1 MSSLLRVGPAI
12 FGGADMRN
20 EKERRE
26 AALWRVMRYFG
37 FFTDR
42 SVKRGGSEFTRG
54 AAGIV
59 AAAVAFAAAVVSMA
73 VLLPSGRA
81 VENMEEVDQTEAER
95 IEVPALETDDFLWEQ
110 PAPRFSSPADDA
122 SSETRESDKIAE
134 TTAAETEAETTV
146 QETTAQETVSPETAS
161 PETVS
166 PETTAPETAAQET
179 VSPET
184 TAPETTKAPEPAR
197 EPEKLLADEMKVAYK
212 IDKDAVTDASDYEI
226 KLVAT
231 VIQLEVMGD
240 GSELEAFE
248 DTSEKYTEMLGV
260 AQCIRNRVRSV
271 RFPSTIKDVI
281 LQPNQFSPASKL
293 DMYEPT
299 DAAVTAA
306 KEVMLKGVTVFA
318 DNYYYFCATMVSS
331 TFESQNATCLTITQS
346 GTYDKWTVHITTF
359 YAGNK

>member
-1 MSSLLRVGPAI
+1 
-12 FGGADMRN
+12 MRN

-110 PAPRFSSPADDA
+110 PAPRFASPADDV
-122 SSETRESDKIAE
+122 SSETQESDIITE
-134 TTAAETEAETTV
+134 TTAVETEAETTV
-146 QETTAQETVSPETAS
+146 PETTAQETTA
-161 PETVS
+161 
-166 PETTAPETAAQET
+166 PETTAPET
-179 VSPET
+179 S
-184 TAPETTKAPEPAR
+184 APETTKAPEPVK

-212 IDKDAVTDASDYEI
+212 IDKDAVTEATDYEI

-306 KEVMLKGVTVFA
+306 REVMLKGVTVFA

-331 TFESQNATCLTITQS
+331 TFESQNATCLTKTQS
-346 GTYDKWTVHITTF
+346 GTYDKWTGHLTTF
-359 YAGNK
+359 YAGKK

>member
-1 MSSLLRVGPAI
+1 MK
-12 FGGADMRN
+12 N

-122 SSETRESDKIAE
+122 SSETRESDTIAE
-134 TTAAETEAETTV
+134 STTETEAETTV
-146 QETTAQETVSPETAS
+146 QETTAQETA
-161 PETVS
+161 S
-166 PETTAPETAAQET
+166 PETTAPETAA
-179 VSPET
+179 PET
-184 TAPETTKAPEPAR
+184 TAPETSAPETTKAPEPVK

-212 IDKDAVTDASDYEI
+212 IDKDAVTEATDYEI

-306 KEVMLKGVTVFA
+306 REVMLKGVTVFA

-331 TFESQNATCLTITQS
+331 TFEAQNETCLTKTQS
-346 GTYDKWTVHITTF
+346 GTYDKWTGHLTTF

>member
-1 MSSLLRVGPAI
+1 
-12 FGGADMRN
+12 MRT

-42 SVKRGGSEFTRG
+42 SVKRGGGEFTRG

-122 SSETRESDKIAE
+122 SSETRESDTIAE
-134 TTAAETEAETTV
+134 STTETEAETTV
-146 QETTAQETVSPETAS
+146 PETTAQETTA
-161 PETVS
+161 
-166 PETTAPETAAQET
+166 
-179 VSPET
+179 PET

-212 IDKDAVTDASDYEI
+212 IDKDAVTEATDYEI

-260 AQCIRNRVRSV
+260 AQCIRNRVRSA

-306 KEVMLKGVTVFA
+306 NTVLLREDLEESAGSMLLLR
-318 DNYYYFCATMVSS
+318 S
-331 TFESQNATCLTITQS
+331 TA
-346 GTYDKWTVHITTF
+346 
-359 YAGNK
+359 A

>member
-1 MSSLLRVGPAI
+1 MSSHLRVGPAI

-122 SSETRESDKIAE
+122 SSETRESDTIAE
-134 TTAAETEAETTV
+134 STTETEAETTV
-146 QETTAQETVSPETAS
+146 QETTAQETVSPETTA
-161 PETVS
+161 
-166 PETTAPETAAQET
+166 PETTAPETAA
-179 VSPET
+179 PET

-212 IDKDAVTDASDYEI
+212 IDKDAVTEATDYEI

-331 TFESQNATCLTITQS
+331 TFESQNATCLTKTQS
-346 GTYDKWTVHITTF
+346 GTYDKWTGHLTTF
-359 YAGNK
+359 YAGNN

>member
-1 MSSLLRVGPAI
+1 MSSHLRVGPAI

-122 SSETRESDKIAE
+122 SSETRESDTIAE
-134 TTAAETEAETTV
+134 TTAETEAETTV
-146 QETTAQETVSPETAS
+146 QETTAQEN
-161 PETVS
+161 VS
-166 PETTAPETAAQET
+166 PETTAPETAA
-179 VSPET
+179 PET

-212 IDKDAVTDASDYEI
+212 IDKDAVTEATDYEI

-331 TFESQNATCLTITQS
+331 TFEAQNETCLTKTQS
-346 GTYDKWTVHITTF
+346 GTYDKWTGHLTTF
-359 YAGNK
+359 YAGRR

>member
-1 MSSLLRVGPAI
+1 MSSHLRVGPAI
-12 FGGADMRN
+12 FGGADMKN

-59 AAAVAFAAAVVSMA
+59 AAAVVFAAAVVSMA

-122 SSETRESDKIAE
+122 SSETRESDTIAE
-134 TTAAETEAETTV
+134 ATTETEAETTV
-146 QETTAQETVSPETAS
+146 QETTSQETVSPETA
-161 PETVS
+161 
-166 PETTAPETAAQET
+166 A
-179 VSPET
+179 PET

-212 IDKDAVTDASDYEI
+212 IDKDAVTEATDYEI

-306 KEVMLKGVTVFA
+306 REVMLKGVTVFA

-331 TFESQNATCLTITQS
+331 TFEAQNETCLTKTQS
-346 GTYDKWTVHITTF
+346 GTYDKWTGHLTTF
-359 YAGNK
+359 YAGNN

>member
-1 MSSLLRVGPAI
+1 MSSHLRVGPAI

-59 AAAVAFAAAVVSMA
+59 AATVAFAAAVVSMA

-122 SSETRESDKIAE
+122 SSETRESDTIAE
-134 TTAAETEAETTV
+134 STTETEAETTV
-146 QETTAQETVSPETAS
+146 QETTAQETAS
-161 PETVS
+161 P
-166 PETTAPETAAQET
+166 ET

-197 EPEKLLADEMKVAYK
+197 EPAKLLADEMKVAYK
-212 IDKDAVTDASDYEI
+212 IDKDAVTEATDYEI

-306 KEVMLKGVTVFA
+306 REVMLKGVTVFA

-331 TFESQNATCLTITQS
+331 TFEAQNETCLTKTQS
-346 GTYDKWTVHITTF
+346 GTYDKWTGHLTTF
-359 YAGNK
+359 YAGKK

>member
-1 MSSLLRVGPAI
+1 MSSLLRVGPAV

-26 AALWRVMRYFG
+26 ATLWRVMRYFG

-59 AAAVAFAAAVVSMA
+59 AAAVVFAAAVVSMA

-81 VENMEEVDQTEAER
+81 DENMEEVDQTEAER

-122 SSETRESDKIAE
+122 SSETRESDTIAE
-134 TTAAETEAETTV
+134 STAEETEAETTV
-146 QETTAQETVSPETAS
+146 PETTAQ
-161 PETVS
+161 
-166 PETTAPETAAQET
+166 ETTAPETAA
-179 VSPET
+179 PET
-184 TAPETTKAPEPAR
+184 SAPETTKAPEPVK

-212 IDKDAVTDASDYEI
+212 IDKDAVTEATDYEI

-331 TFESQNATCLTITQS
+331 TFESQNATCLTKTQS
-346 GTYDKWTVHITTF
+346 GTYDKWTGHLTTF

>member
-1 MSSLLRVGPAI
+1 MSSHLRVGPAI

-122 SSETRESDKIAE
+122 SSETRESDTIAE
-134 TTAAETEAETTV
+134 STTETEAETTV
-146 QETTAQETVSPETAS
+146 QETTAQETVSPET
-161 PETVS
+161 
-166 PETTAPETAAQET
+166 TAPETAA
-179 VSPET
+179 PET
-184 TAPETTKAPEPAR
+184 TVPETTKAPEPAR

-212 IDKDAVTDASDYEI
+212 IDKDAVTEATDYEI

-331 TFESQNATCLTITQS
+331 TFEAQNATCLTKTQS
-346 GTYDKWTVHITTF
+346 GTYDKWTGHLTTF
-359 YAGNK
+359 YAGRR

>member
-1 MSSLLRVGPAI
+1 
-12 FGGADMRN
+12 MRN

-122 SSETRESDKIAE
+122 SSETRGSDIITE

-161 PETVS
+161 PET
-166 PETTAPETAAQET
+166 TAPETAA
-179 VSPET
+179 PET

-212 IDKDAVTDASDYEI
+212 IDKDAVTEATDYEI

-260 AQCIRNRVRSV
+260 AQCIRNRVRSAK
-271 RFPSTIKDVI
+271 FPSTIKDVI

-331 TFESQNATCLTITQS
+331 TFEAQNETCLTKTQS
-346 GTYDKWTVHITTF
+346 GTYDKWTGHLTTF
-359 YAGNK
+359 YAGKK

>member
-1 MSSLLRVGPAI
+1 
-12 FGGADMRN
+12 MRN

-122 SSETRESDKIAE
+122 SSETRESDTIAE
-134 TTAAETEAETTV
+134 STTETEAETTV

-161 PETVS
+161 PET
-166 PETTAPETAAQET
+166 TAPETAA
-179 VSPET
+179 PET

-212 IDKDAVTDASDYEI
+212 IDKDAVTEATDYEI

-260 AQCIRNRVRSV
+260 AQCIRNRVRSA

-306 KEVMLKGVTVFA
+306 REVMLKGVTVFA

-331 TFESQNATCLTITQS
+331 TFEAQNETCLTKTQS
-346 GTYDKWTVHITTF
+346 GTYDKWTGHLTTF
-359 YAGNK
+359 YAGKK

>member
-1 MSSLLRVGPAI
+1 MSSHLRVGPAI

-122 SSETRESDKIAE
+122 SSETRESDTIAE
-134 TTAAETEAETTV
+134 STTETEAETTV
-146 QETTAQETVSPETAS
+146 QETTAQETVSPETM
-161 PETVS
+161 S
-166 PETTAPETAAQET
+166 PETTAPETAA
-179 VSPET
+179 PET

-212 IDKDAVTDASDYEI
+212 IDKDAVTEATDYEI

-331 TFESQNATCLTITQS
+331 TFEAQNATCLTKTQS
-346 GTYDKWTVHITTF
+346 GTYDKWTGHLTTF

>member
-1 MSSLLRVGPAI
+1 MSSHLRVGPAI

-122 SSETRESDKIAE
+122 SSETRESDTIAE
-134 TTAAETEAETTV
+134 STTETEAETTV
-146 QETTAQETVSPETAS
+146 QETTAQETAS
-161 PETVS
+161 PEI
-166 PETTAPETAAQET
+166 TAPETAAPET
-179 VSPET
+179 AAPET
-184 TAPETTKAPEPAR
+184 TASETTKAPEPAR

-212 IDKDAVTDASDYEI
+212 IDKDAVTEATDYEI

-260 AQCIRNRVRSV
+260 AQCIRNRVRSAK
-271 RFPSTIKDVI
+271 FPSTIKDVI

-331 TFESQNATCLTITQS
+331 TFESQNATCLTKTQS
-346 GTYDKWTVHITTF
+346 GTYDKWTGHLTTF

>member
-1 MSSLLRVGPAI
+1 MK
-12 FGGADMRN
+12 N

-122 SSETRESDKIAE
+122 SSETRESDTIAE
-134 TTAAETEAETTV
+134 STTETEAETTV
-146 QETTAQETVSPETAS
+146 QETTAQETVSPET
-161 PETVS
+161 VS
-166 PETTAPETAAQET
+166 PETTAPETAA
-179 VSPET
+179 PET

-212 IDKDAVTDASDYEI
+212 IDKDAVTEATDYEI

-306 KEVMLKGVTVFA
+306 REVMLKGVTVFA

-331 TFESQNATCLTITQS
+331 TFEAQNETCLTKTQS
-346 GTYDKWTVHITTF
+346 GTYDKWTGHLTTF
-359 YAGNK
+359 YAGRR

>member
-1 MSSLLRVGPAI
+1 
-12 FGGADMRN
+12 MRN

-26 AALWRVMRYFG
+26 ATLWRVMRYFG

-122 SSETRESDKIAE
+122 SSETRGSDIITE

-146 QETTAQETVSPETAS
+146 QETTAQETVSPET
-161 PETVS
+161 
-166 PETTAPETAAQET
+166 TAPETAA
-179 VSPET
+179 PET

-212 IDKDAVTDASDYEI
+212 IDKDAVTEATDYEI

-331 TFESQNATCLTITQS
+331 TFEAQNETCLTKTQS
-346 GTYDKWTVHITTF
+346 GTYDKWTGHLTTF

>member
-1 MSSLLRVGPAI
+1 
-12 FGGADMRN
+12 MRN

-122 SSETRESDKIAE
+122 SSETRESDTIAE

-146 QETTAQETVSPETAS
+146 QETTAQETVSPET
-161 PETVS
+161 
-166 PETTAPETAAQET
+166 TAPETAA
-179 VSPET
+179 PET

-212 IDKDAVTDASDYEI
+212 IDKDAVTEATDYEI

-260 AQCIRNRVRSV
+260 AQCIRNRVRSAK
-271 RFPSTIKDVI
+271 FPSTIKDVI

-306 KEVMLKGVTVFA
+306 REVMLKGVTVFA

-331 TFESQNATCLTITQS
+331 TFEAQNETCLTKTQS
-346 GTYDKWTVHITTF
+346 GTYDKWTGHLTTF
-359 YAGNK
+359 YAGKK

>member
-1 MSSLLRVGPAI
+1 MSSHLRVGPAI

-146 QETTAQETVSPETAS
+146 PETTAQETTA
-161 PETVS
+161 
-166 PETTAPETAAQET
+166 PETTAPET
-179 VSPET
+179 S
-184 TAPETTKAPEPAR
+184 APETTKAPEPVK

-212 IDKDAVTDASDYEI
+212 IDKDAVTEATDYEI

-260 AQCIRNRVRSV
+260 AQCIRNRVRSAK
-271 RFPSTIKDVI
+271 FPSTIKDVI

-331 TFESQNATCLTITQS
+331 TFEAQNETCLTKTQS
-346 GTYDKWTVHITTF
+346 GTYDKWTGHLTTF
-359 YAGNK
+359 YAGRR

>member
-1 MSSLLRVGPAI
+1 
-12 FGGADMRN
+12 MRN

-122 SSETRESDKIAE
+122 SSETRESDTIAE
-134 TTAAETEAETTV
+134 STTETEAETTV
-146 QETTAQETVSPETAS
+146 QETTAQETAS

-166 PETTAPETAAQET
+166 PETTAPETTA
-179 VSPET
+179 PET
-184 TAPETTKAPEPAR
+184 SAPETTKAPEPVK

-212 IDKDAVTDASDYEI
+212 IDKDAVTEATDYEI

-271 RFPSTIKDVI
+271 RFPSTIKDVV

-331 TFESQNATCLTITQS
+331 TFEAQNETCLTKTQS
-346 GTYDKWTVHITTF
+346 GTYDKWTGHLTTF
-359 YAGNK
+359 YAGRR

>member
-1 MSSLLRVGPAI
+1 
-12 FGGADMRN
+12 MRN

-26 AALWRVMRYFG
+26 ATLWRVMRYFG

-122 SSETRESDKIAE
+122 SSETRESDTIAE
-134 TTAAETEAETTV
+134 STTETEAETTV
-146 QETTAQETVSPETAS
+146 QETTAQEI
-161 PETVS
+161 VS
-166 PETTAPETAAQET
+166 PETTAPETAA
-179 VSPET
+179 PET

-212 IDKDAVTDASDYEI
+212 IDKDAVTEATDYEI

-331 TFESQNATCLTITQS
+331 TFEAQNETCLTKTQS
-346 GTYDKWTVHITTF
+346 GTYDKWTGHLTTF

>member
-1 MSSLLRVGPAI
+1 MSSHLRVGPAI

-122 SSETRESDKIAE
+122 SSETRESDTIAE

-146 QETTAQETVSPETAS
+146 PETTAQETTA
-161 PETVS
+161 
-166 PETTAPETAAQET
+166 PETTA
-179 VSPET
+179 PET

-212 IDKDAVTDASDYEI
+212 IDKDAVTEATDYEI

-260 AQCIRNRVRSV
+260 AQCIRNRVRSAK
-271 RFPSTIKDVI
+271 FPSTIKDVI

-331 TFESQNATCLTITQS
+331 TFEAQNATCLTKTQS
-346 GTYDKWTVHITTF
+346 GTYDKWTGHLTTF
-359 YAGNK
+359 YAGKK

>member
-1 MSSLLRVGPAI
+1 MSSHLRVGPAI

-122 SSETRESDKIAE
+122 SSETRESDTIAE
-134 TTAAETEAETTV
+134 STTETEAETTV
-146 QETTAQETVSPETAS
+146 QETTAQETAS
-161 PETVS
+161 P
-166 PETTAPETAAQET
+166 ET

-197 EPEKLLADEMKVAYK
+197 EPAKLLADEMKVAYK
-212 IDKDAVTDASDYEI
+212 IDKDAVTEATDYEI

-306 KEVMLKGVTVFA
+306 REVMLKGVTVFA

-331 TFESQNATCLTITQS
+331 TFEAQNETCLTKTQS
-346 GTYDKWTVHITTF
+346 GTYDKWTGHLTTF
-359 YAGNK
+359 YAGKK

>member
-1 MSSLLRVGPAI
+1 MSSHLRVGPAI

-134 TTAAETEAETTV
+134 TTAEETEAETTV
-146 QETTAQETVSPETAS
+146 PETTAQETTA
-161 PETVS
+161 
-166 PETTAPETAAQET
+166 PETTAPET
-179 VSPET
+179 S
-184 TAPETTKAPEPAR
+184 APETTKAPEPAR

-212 IDKDAVTDASDYEI
+212 IDKDAVTEATDYEI

-240 GSELEAFE
+240 GSELGAFE

-331 TFESQNATCLTITQS
+331 TFESQNATCLTKTQS
-346 GTYDKWTVHITTF
+346 GTYDKWTGHLTTF

>member
-1 MSSLLRVGPAI
+1 MSSHLRVGPAI

-122 SSETRESDKIAE
+122 SSETRESETIAE
-134 TTAAETEAETTV
+134 TTAEETEAETTV
-146 QETTAQETVSPETAS
+146 LETTA
-161 PETVS
+161 
-166 PETTAPETAAQET
+166 PETTAPET
-179 VSPET
+179 S
-184 TAPETTKAPEPAR
+184 APETTKAPEPVK

-212 IDKDAVTDASDYEI
+212 IDKDAVTEATDYEI

-331 TFESQNATCLTITQS
+331 TFEAQNETCLTKTQS
-346 GTYDKWTVHITTF
+346 GTYDKWTGHLTTF
-359 YAGNK
+359 YAGNN

>member
-1 MSSLLRVGPAI
+1 
-12 FGGADMRN
+12 MRN

-54 AAGIV
+54 ASGIV

-122 SSETRESDKIAE
+122 SSETRESDTIAE
-134 TTAAETEAETTV
+134 STAEETEAETTV
-146 QETTAQETVSPETAS
+146 PETTAQETTA
-161 PETVS
+161 
-166 PETTAPETAAQET
+166 PETTAPETTA
-179 VSPET
+179 PET
-184 TAPETTKAPEPAR
+184 SAPETTKAPEPVK

-212 IDKDAVTDASDYEI
+212 IDKDAVTEATDYEI

-306 KEVMLKGVTVFA
+306 REVMLKGVTVFA

-331 TFESQNATCLTITQS
+331 TFEAQNETCLTKTQS
-346 GTYDKWTVHITTF
+346 GTYDKWTGHLTTF
-359 YAGNK
+359 YAGKK

>member
-1 MSSLLRVGPAI
+1 MSSHLRVGPAI

-81 VENMEEVDQTEAER
+81 EENMEEVDQTEAER

-122 SSETRESDKIAE
+122 SSETRESDTIAE
-134 TTAAETEAETTV
+134 STTETEAETTV

-161 PETVS
+161 PET
-166 PETTAPETAAQET
+166 TAPETAA
-179 VSPET
+179 PET

-212 IDKDAVTDASDYEI
+212 IDKDAVTEATDYEI

-331 TFESQNATCLTITQS
+331 TFEAQNETCLTKTQS
-346 GTYDKWTVHITTF
+346 GTYDKWTGHLTTF
-359 YAGNK
+359 YAGRR

>member
-1 MSSLLRVGPAI
+1 MSSHLRVGPAI

-122 SSETRESDKIAE
+122 SSETRESDTIAE
-134 TTAAETEAETTV
+134 STTETEA
-146 QETTAQETVSPETAS
+146 ETTAQETVSPETM
-161 PETVS
+161 S
-166 PETTAPETAAQET
+166 PETTAPETAA
-179 VSPET
+179 PET

-212 IDKDAVTDASDYEI
+212 IDKDAVTEATDYEI

-331 TFESQNATCLTITQS
+331 TFEAQNETCLTKTQS
-346 GTYDKWTVHITTF
+346 GTYDKWTGHLTTF
-359 YAGNK
+359 YAGNN

>member
-1 MSSLLRVGPAI
+1 MSSHLRVGPAI

-122 SSETRESDKIAE
+122 SSETRESDTIAE
-134 TTAAETEAETTV
+134 STTETEAETTV
-146 QETTAQETVSPETAS
+146 QETTAQETVSPEN
-161 PETVS
+161 VS
-166 PETTAPETAAQET
+166 PETTAPETAAPET
-179 VSPET
+179 AAPET
-184 TAPETTKAPEPAR
+184 TVPETTKAPEPAR

-212 IDKDAVTDASDYEI
+212 IDKDAVTEATDYEI

-260 AQCIRNRVRSV
+260 AQCIRNRVRSAK
-271 RFPSTIKDVI
+271 FPSTIKDVI

-331 TFESQNATCLTITQS
+331 TFEAQNATCLTKTQS
-346 GTYDKWTVHITTF
+346 GTYDKWTGHLTTF
-359 YAGNK
+359 YAGNN

>member
-1 MSSLLRVGPAI
+1 
-12 FGGADMRN
+12 MRN

-122 SSETRESDKIAE
+122 SSETRESDTIAE
-134 TTAAETEAETTV
+134 STTETEAETTV
-146 QETTAQETVSPETAS
+146 QETTAQETAS

-166 PETTAPETAAQET
+166 PETTAPETTAPETAA
-179 VSPET
+179 PET

-212 IDKDAVTDASDYEI
+212 IDKDAVTEATDYEI

-260 AQCIRNRVRSV
+260 AQCIRNRVRSAK
-271 RFPSTIKDVI
+271 FPSTIKDVI

-331 TFESQNATCLTITQS
+331 TFEAQNETCLTKTQS
-346 GTYDKWTVHITTF
+346 GTYDKWTGHLTTF

>member
-1 MSSLLRVGPAI
+1 
-12 FGGADMRN
+12 MRN

-122 SSETRESDKIAE
+122 SSETRESDTIAE
-134 TTAAETEAETTV
+134 STTETEAETTV
-146 QETTAQETVSPETAS
+146 QETTAQETVSPET
-161 PETVS
+161 VS
-166 PETTAPETAAQET
+166 PETTAPETTA
-179 VSPET
+179 PET
-184 TAPETTKAPEPAR
+184 SALETTKAPEPAR

-212 IDKDAVTDASDYEI
+212 IDKDAVTEATDYEI

-271 RFPSTIKDVI
+271 RFPSTIKDVV

-331 TFESQNATCLTITQS
+331 TFEAQNETCLTKTQS
-346 GTYDKWTVHITTF
+346 GTYDKWTGHLTTF
-359 YAGNK
+359 YAGRR

>member
-1 MSSLLRVGPAI
+1 
-12 FGGADMRN
+12 MRN

-26 AALWRVMRYFG
+26 ATLWRVMRYFG

-122 SSETRESDKIAE
+122 SSETRESDTIAE
-134 TTAAETEAETTV
+134 STTETEAETTV
-146 QETTAQETVSPETAS
+146 QETTAQEI
-161 PETVS
+161 VS
-166 PETTAPETAAQET
+166 PETTAPETAA
-179 VSPET
+179 PET

-212 IDKDAVTDASDYEI
+212 IDKDAVTEATDYEI

-306 KEVMLKGVTVFA
+306 KQVMRKGVTVFA

-331 TFESQNATCLTITQS
+331 TFEAQNETCLTKTQS
-346 GTYDKWTVHITTF
+346 GTYDKWTGHLTTF

>member
-1 MSSLLRVGPAI
+1 MSSHLRVGPAI

-110 PAPRFSSPADDA
+110 PAPRFSSPADDT
-122 SSETRESDKIAE
+122 SSETRESDTIAE
-134 TTAAETEAETTV
+134 TTAEETEAETTV
-146 QETTAQETVSPETAS
+146 PETTAQETTA
-161 PETVS
+161 
-166 PETTAPETAAQET
+166 PETTA
-179 VSPET
+179 PET
-184 TAPETTKAPEPAR
+184 TAPETTKAPEPVR

-212 IDKDAVTDASDYEI
+212 IDKDAVTEATDYEI

-331 TFESQNATCLTITQS
+331 TFESQNATCLTKTQS
-346 GTYDKWTVHITTF
+346 GTYDKWTGHLTTF
-359 YAGNK
+359 YAGRR

>member
-1 MSSLLRVGPAI
+1 MSSHLRVGPAI

-122 SSETRESDKIAE
+122 SSETRESDTIAE
-134 TTAAETEAETTV
+134 TTAEETEAETTV
-146 QETTAQETVSPETAS
+146 PETTAQETTA
-161 PETVS
+161 
-166 PETTAPETAAQET
+166 PETTAPET
-179 VSPET
+179 S
-184 TAPETTKAPEPAR
+184 APETTKAPEPVK

-212 IDKDAVTDASDYEI
+212 IDKDAVTEATDYEI

-260 AQCIRNRVRSV
+260 AQCIRNRVRSA
-271 RFPSTIKDVI
+271 RFPSTINDVI

-306 KEVMLKGVTVFA
+306 REVMLKGVTVFA

-331 TFESQNATCLTITQS
+331 TFESQNETCLTKTQS
-346 GTYDKWTVHITTF
+346 GTYDKWTGHLTTF
-359 YAGNK
+359 YAGRR

>member
-1 MSSLLRVGPAI
+1 MSSHLRVGPAI

-73 VLLPSGRA
+73 GLLPSGRA

-122 SSETRESDKIAE
+122 SSETRGSDTIAE
-134 TTAAETEAETTV
+134 STPEPAAETTV
-146 QETTAQETVSPETAS
+146 QETTAQETASPETTA

-166 PETTAPETAAQET
+166 PETTAPETAA
-179 VSPET
+179 PET

-212 IDKDAVTDASDYEI
+212 IDKDAVTEATDYEI

-260 AQCIRNRVRSV
+260 AQCIRNRVRSAK
-271 RFPSTIKDVI
+271 FPSTIKDVI

-331 TFESQNATCLTITQS
+331 TFESQNATCLTKTQS
-346 GTYDKWTVHITTF
+346 GTYDKWTGHLTTF
-359 YAGNK
+359 YAGNN

>member
-1 MSSLLRVGPAI
+1 
-12 FGGADMRN
+12 MRN

-122 SSETRESDKIAE
+122 SSETRESDTIAE
-134 TTAAETEAETTV
+134 TTAEETEAETTV
-146 QETTAQETVSPETAS
+146 PETTAQETTA
-161 PETVS
+161 
-166 PETTAPETAAQET
+166 PETTAPET
-179 VSPET
+179 S
-184 TAPETTKAPEPAR
+184 APETTKAPEPVK

-212 IDKDAVTDASDYEI
+212 IDKDAVTEATDYEI

-260 AQCIRNRVRSV
+260 AQCIRNRVRSA

-331 TFESQNATCLTITQS
+331 TFESQNATCLTKTQS
-346 GTYDKWTVHITTF
+346 GTYDKWTGHLTTF
-359 YAGNK
+359 YAGRR

>member
-1 MSSLLRVGPAI
+1 M
-12 FGGADMRN
+12 
-20 EKERRE
+20 
-26 AALWRVMRYFG
+26 
-37 FFTDR
+37 
-42 SVKRGGSEFTRG
+42 KRGGSEFTRG

-122 SSETRESDKIAE
+122 SSETRESDTIAE
-134 TTAAETEAETTV
+134 STTETEAETTV
-146 QETTAQETVSPETAS
+146 QETTAQETA
-161 PETVS
+161 S
-166 PETTAPETAAQET
+166 PETTAPETAAPET
-179 VSPET
+179 TAPETAAPET

-212 IDKDAVTDASDYEI
+212 IDMDAVTEATDYEI

-306 KEVMLKGVTVFA
+306 REVMLKGVTVFA

-331 TFESQNATCLTITQS
+331 TFEAQNETCLTKTPS
-346 GTYDKWTVHITTF
+346 GTYDKWTGHLTTF
-359 YAGNK
+359 YAGKK

>member
-1 MSSLLRVGPAI
+1 MSSHLRVGPAI
-12 FGGADMRN
+12 FGGADMKN

-122 SSETRESDKIAE
+122 SSETRESDTIAE
-134 TTAAETEAETTV
+134 STTETEAETTV

-166 PETTAPETAAQET
+166 PETTAPETTA
-179 VSPET
+179 PET
-184 TAPETTKAPEPAR
+184 SAPETTKAPEPVK

-212 IDKDAVTDASDYEI
+212 IDKDAVTEATDYEI

-271 RFPSTIKDVI
+271 RFPSTIKDVV

-331 TFESQNATCLTITQS
+331 TFEAQNETCLTKTQS
-346 GTYDKWTVHITTF
+346 GTYDKWTGHLTTF
-359 YAGNK
+359 YAGRR

>member
-1 MSSLLRVGPAI
+1 
-12 FGGADMRN
+12 MRN

-122 SSETRESDKIAE
+122 SSETRESDTIAE
-134 TTAAETEAETTV
+134 STTETEVETTV
-146 QETTAQETVSPETAS
+146 QETTAQETAS

-166 PETTAPETAAQET
+166 PETTAPETAA
-179 VSPET
+179 PET
-184 TAPETTKAPEPAR
+184 SAPETTKAPEPTR

-212 IDKDAVTDASDYEI
+212 IDKDAVTEATDYEI

-240 GSELEAFE
+240 GSELGAFE

-331 TFESQNATCLTITQS
+331 TFEAQNETCLTKTQS
-346 GTYDKWTVHITTF
+346 GTYDKWTGHLTTF
-359 YAGNK
+359 YAGRR

>member
-1 MSSLLRVGPAI
+1 
-12 FGGADMRN
+12 MRN

-122 SSETRESDKIAE
+122 SSETRESDTIAE
-134 TTAAETEAETTV
+134 STTETEAETTV
-146 QETTAQETVSPETAS
+146 QETTAQETAS

-166 PETTAPETAAQET
+166 PETTAPETAA
-179 VSPET
+179 PET

-212 IDKDAVTDASDYEI
+212 IDKDAVTEATDYEI

-331 TFESQNATCLTITQS
+331 TFESQNATCLTKTQS
-346 GTYDKWTVHITTF
+346 GTYDKWTGHLTTF
-359 YAGNK
+359 YAGRR